1 MMPYNIPPTKFLKE
15 GYIFLTLVI
24 IDQKESRKQMNIYL
38 HPLME
43 ELKELWQ
50 GVDAYDNHL
59 KYCFNLCVVYLWS
72 IHDYLAYGK
81 FAGWCVHGRFNCPVV
96 MDESNAFRL
105 QHGRKVSFFY
115 CHRRFLPFSHAIQA
129 TTFYLHIKDSRCT
142 T

>member
-38 HPLME
+38 RPLME

-59 KYCFNLCVVYLWS
+59 KY
-72 IHDYLAYGK
+72 
-81 FAGWCVHGRFNCPVV
+81 
-96 MDESNAFRL
+96 
-105 QHGRKVSFFY
+105 
-115 CHRRFLPFSHAIQA
+115 
-129 TTFYLHIKDSRCT
+129 
-142 T
+142 